1 MSKFK
6 IGDKVKL
13 RNDLVVDKLYGRC
26 VYNKKMRAIND
37 TVILEGTVVTIEDI
51 DEKGDYTIKENL
63 PYYYSEQMFLK
74 LPFQIGDKVKLRDDL
89 VVGKYYND
97 VYFSDEMC
105 KNLGKEFVVHD
116 IDIEG
121 YYTIKTVKCSY
132 ILNESFSEEMLEP
145 INKIESKKTES
156 EEIEMEQNNNKL
168 EQLKAEFEG
177 LVKQYKIEMETFQIN
192 FNTKLEELKKEIE
205 NEKNKKKPFIEE
217 GQEYY
222 FIDSTGD
229 VRFDFWN
236 NHPVNRQRLDFGNC
250 FPYTEENKEQVEK
263 EVNLIA
269 ERRKLQN
276 EMEMFARLNND
287 HEIDWSN
294 TEQQKWYLCIDYE
307 DNEVDMRYTYYYREP
322 NITYFTSEEVID
334 KAIEKFGDRLEE
346 LYFN

>member
-13 RNDLVVDKLYGRC
+13 RN
-26 VYNKKMRAIND
+26 
-37 TVILEGTVVTIEDI
+37 
-51 DEKGDYTIKENL
+51 
-63 PYYYSEQMFLK
+63 
-74 LPFQIGDKVKLRDDL
+74 DL

-145 INKIESKKTES
+145 IKNESKKTES
-156 EEIEMEQNNNKL
+156 EEIKMEQNNNKL

-177 LVKQYKIEMETFQIN
+177 LVKQYKIEMETFQTN

-205 NEKNKKKPFIEE
+205 NEKNKKKPFIKE

-236 NHPVNRQRLDFGNC
+236 NHPVNQQRLDFGNI
-250 FPYTEENKEQVEK
+250 FPYTEEIEEDVRK
-263 EVNLIA
+263 EVELIA
-269 ERRKLQN
+269 ERKKLQS
-276 EMEMFARLNND
+276 EMEMFARQNNNK
-287 HEIDWSN
+287 IDWDN
-294 TEQQKWYLCIDYE
+294 VDQKKWYLYIRHYN
-307 DNEVDMRYTYYYREP
+307 NEITLEYTYYCREL
-322 NITYFTSEEVID
+322 NTTYFTSKEIAQKALD
-334 KAIEKFGDRLEE
+334 KFKDEIKR

>member
-13 RNDLVVDKLYGRC
+13 RNDLVVDKFYGRC

-177 LVKQYKIEMETFQIN
+177 LVKQYEIEMETFQTN

-217 GQEYY
+217 EQGYY

-229 VRFDFWN
+229 IGFDFWN
-236 NHPVNRQRLDFGNC
+236 NHLIDQQRLDFGNC
-250 FPYTEENKEQVEK
+250 FPYTEENKEQARK
-263 EVNLIA
+263 EVKLII
-269 ERRKLQN
+269 ERKKLQN
-276 EMEMFARLNND
+276 QMEQFARQNNNK
-287 HEIDWSN
+287 IDWDN
-294 TEQQKWYLCIDYE
+294 IDQKKWYLYIRHHN
-307 DNEVDMRYTYYYREP
+307 NEITLEYTYHCREL
-322 NITYFTSEEVID
+322 NTTYFTSKEIAE
-334 KAIEKFGDRLEE
+334 KALEKFKDEIKR

>member
-1 MSKFK
+1 MRFK
-6 IGDKVKL
+6 VGDKVRVKDYL
-13 RNDLVVDKLYGRC
+13 EVDEMYGDLYFDDYMEQYKGQ
-26 VYNKKMRAIND
+26 I
-37 TVILEGTVVTIEDI
+37 VTINEVYD
-51 DEKGDYTIKENL
+51 
-63 PYYYSEQMFLK
+63 YYYCIEEDNCEM
-74 LPFQIGDKVKLRDDL
+74 GW
-89 VVGKYYND
+89 ND
-97 VYFSDEMC
+97 
-105 KNLGKEFVVHD
+105 
-116 IDIEG
+116 
-121 YYTIKTVKCSY
+121 
-132 ILNESFSEEMLEP
+132 EMLEP

-156 EEIEMEQNNNKL
+156 EEIKMEQNNNKL

-177 LVKQYKIEMETFQIN
+177 LVKQYKIEMETFQTN

-287 HEIDWSN
+287 YEIDWSN